1 MKLNTIY
8 NEDCI
13 TGMQRI
19 PDKSIDVILSDP
31 PYLYLKHK
39 LDRPFDETAFFNEAD
54 RVLKKDGWIIL
65 FGRGTSFYRWNTM
78 LAERGYTFKEEIIW
92 DKRYN
97 SAPLLALH
105 RCHETVSIHCKGR
118 NSIRKAFV
126 PYLEVKALDLS
137 SIVQDIKRL
146 RTIFSGSKSHQAVL
160 DYLETKT
167 TNYTERR
174 EQFSRTSISSSILKQ
189 DRCAAV
195 CQAMEKGY
203 HERSI
208 IPLRRDHYATLH
220 PTQKP
225 VRLLERLLNI
235 VIPENEGVVLDPFL
249 GSGSSAVACK
259 NTGRSFIGFEIDE
272 EYYQKAVQR
281 IMPEIL

>member
-1 MKLNTIY
+1 MELNVIY

-19 PDKSIDVILSDP
+19 PNESIDVILTDP
-31 PYLYLKHK
+31 PYLYLNHK

-54 RVLKKDGWIIL
+54 RVLKKDGWIIF

-78 LAERGYTFKEEIIW
+78 LAERGYIFKEEVIW

-97 SAPLLALH
+97 SSPLHALH
-105 RCHETVSIHCKGR
+105 RHHETVSIHCKR
-118 NSIRKAFV
+118 KNSIRKAFV
-126 PYLEVKALDLS
+126 PYLEMKELDLS

-146 RTIFSGSKSHQAVL
+146 RSIFSDSKSHQAVL
-160 DYLETKT
+160 DYLQTKVT
-167 TNYTERR
+167 TYDEKQ
-174 EQFSRTSISSSILKQ
+174 EQFSRTSITSSILKQ
-189 DRCAAV
+189 DRCASV

-208 IPLRRDHYATLH
+208 IPLCRDHYATLH

-249 GSGSSAVACK
+249 GSGSTAVACK

-272 EYYQKAVQR
+272 EYYRKAVQR